1 MTYIIGKTY
10 NGDIMPSYGVYII
23 MMNLQSEIG
32 IGEVNHT
39 TEYVVHYQIGD

>member
-1 MTYIIGKTY
+1 MTYTIGKTY
-10 NGDIMPSYGVYII
+10 NGDRMPSYGVYMI
-23 MMNLQSEIG
+23 MMNLQSKIG